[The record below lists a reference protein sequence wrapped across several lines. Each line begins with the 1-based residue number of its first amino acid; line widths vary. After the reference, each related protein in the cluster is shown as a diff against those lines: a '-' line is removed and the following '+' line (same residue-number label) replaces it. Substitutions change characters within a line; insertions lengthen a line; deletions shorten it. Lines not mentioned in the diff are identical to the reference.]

1 MKNKFKSSVCLL
13 LAALMLASFCSLCAC
28 SPESQ
33 KEENTVPPA
42 GDATGF
48 TIVDSTGA
56 NYSLYSF
63 AGKPT
68 VINFWAV
75 GCSPCVAEFPD
86 FQRVYDEYKDKIN
99 FVFIDVETDVQL
111 GLNFVKDN
119 NYTFP
124 VYFDL
129 TGLAQEFYS
138 VDAYPTSVFVDKD
151 GNTVDSQLGGLDYE
165 TIVGFIDNLLK

>member
-1 MKNKFKSSVCLL
+1 MKNKFKSSVRLL

-56 NYSLYSF
+56 NYSLSSF

-138 VDAYPTSVFVDKD
+138 VDAYPTTVFVDKD